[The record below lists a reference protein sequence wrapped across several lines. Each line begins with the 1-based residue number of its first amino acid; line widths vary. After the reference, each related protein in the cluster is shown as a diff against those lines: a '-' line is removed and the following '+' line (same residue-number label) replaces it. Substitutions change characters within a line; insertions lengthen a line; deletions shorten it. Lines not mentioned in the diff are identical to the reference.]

1 MSAKDRKTALSEHL
15 KQVVLTCELAPG
27 QDLDEVALC
36 EQFELSRTP
45 VREVFRELDGDGF
58 LDLRE
63 GRGVR
68 VAELSHTTL
77 RDFFLAAPMVYGA
90 VLRLAAAN
98 ALPHQITRLKAAQE
112 TYRQTLR
119 NGTAAERTLAN
130 NAFHLITG
138 EMAANI
144 YLLPSFHRLLI
155 DHARIGMTFYRPT
168 SNEMA
173 TNVSESADQHD
184 EMIAAIEARDD
195 QRAAALADAHW
206 ALSREQIERFVMP
219 PALDVPLGSMSTRA
233 S

>member
-45 VREVFRELDGDGF
+45 VREVFRELDGEGF

-90 VLRLAAAN
+90 VLRLA
-98 ALPHQITRLKAAQE
+98 E
-112 TYRQTLR
+112 
-119 NGTAAERTLAN
+119 
-130 NAFHLITG
+130 
-138 EMAANI
+138 
-144 YLLPSFHRLLI
+144 
-155 DHARIGMTFYRPT
+155 IG
-168 SNEMA
+168 
-173 TNVSESADQHD
+173 
-184 EMIAAIEARDD
+184 
-195 QRAAALADAHW
+195 RAH
-206 ALSREQIERFVMP
+206 V
-219 PALDVPLGSMSTRA
+219 
-233 S
+233 